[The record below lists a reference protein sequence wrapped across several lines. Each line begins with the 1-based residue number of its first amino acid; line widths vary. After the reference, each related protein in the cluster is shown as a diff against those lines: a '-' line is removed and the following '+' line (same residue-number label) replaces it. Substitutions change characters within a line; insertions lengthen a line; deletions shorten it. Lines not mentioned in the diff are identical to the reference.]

1 MGEEERLLEEDHGGS
16 DKDEWEDDN
25 EGLLITPDSPVWKN
39 GGKAKQQQEE
49 QNEQFVENY
58 LNRKLETPVIL

>member
-25 EGLLITPDSPVWKN
+25 EGLLITPKIPLSCKM
-39 GGKAKQQQEE
+39 GAKQQQEE

>member
-25 EGLLITPDSPVWKN
+25 EGLLITPDSPVWNKTRITS
-39 GGKAKQQQEE
+39 ERILLLE
-49 QNEQFVENY
+49 LFLFVFRTFR
-58 LNRKLETPVIL
+58 L